1 MSRPDEEPVAT
12 RYMSGSDEVPDEEP
26 KLPVTYPVLMG
37 FLAGNQRALLQSH
50 HELVL
55 TPHPTGKKI
64 CAICLDKVRRG
75 QGQAIFTAECSHSF
89 HFNCIVVNVDH
100 GNLVC
105 PICRSKWKDV
115 PFRAPSSSNNNG
127 AGGSRGVVVNV
138 VPLPLPLDDFSDDE
152 PLPRAPISP
161 TSGPQGLTLTTF
173 TEFPAVAASKSPA
186 AFSLVVSIR
195 APPLH
200 VDDDARAP
208 IDLVAVLDVSS
219 SMVGAKLS
227 LLKRAVYFVIH
238 SLTSSDRLSIV
249 AFSSRARRIL
259 PLRRMSDT
267 GRADAVQAIDS
278 LASNGGTDI
287 VGGLTN
293 GARVLEERREQ
304 NAVAAIILLSD
315 GKDNY
320 NNTNSNIL
328 LLSSSQA
335 GKSNPPPEYL
345 KELPASINNNNNN
358 NNHSLQQATIPVHTF
373 GFGLDHDSTAMH
385 AISDASAGGTFS
397 FVESIVMIQDAFAR
411 CIGGLLS
418 VVAQE
423 VRVMV
428 KTASPGLRIGSI
440 HSGSYVSKI
449 FSDEGQQQG
458 VIEVENLYAEE
469 DKQFLVDLSNIP
481 PAGLCC
487 TSTSSNCESKER
499 EENQK
504 TALLD
509 VVCSYKDSVSSEEL
523 EVQGERVY
531 VGRPQNL
538 CPTDLVVSVEID
550 RQRNRIMVAE
560 GIREAQVM
568 AEAGN
573 LEGAQASL
581 AEARASLLSS
591 ASAQAGDCL
600 CNRLEAELR
609 EIRERMTSQ
618 ELYRQSGRAFVLSG
632 LSSHSLQRTT
642 TRGDENSLVGF
653 GFGYDTPTM
662 VSMVTKSQQLTN

>member
-1 MSRPDEEPVAT
+1 MC
-12 RYMSGSDEVPDEEP
+12 
-26 KLPVTYPVLMG
+26 KLLWLCV
-37 FLAGNQRALLQSH
+37 Q
-50 HELVL
+50 
-55 TPHPTGKKI
+55 KI

-100 GNLVC
+100 GNIVC

-115 PFRAPSSSNNNG
+115 PFRAPTTNNIAYNG
-127 AGGSRGVVVNV
+127 AGGSRVLNV
-138 VPLPLPLDDFSDDE
+138 TPEQPLLDHFSDDE

-161 TSGPQGLTLTTF
+161 TSGPRGLTLTTF
-173 TEFPAVAASKSPA
+173 TEFPAVAASESPA
-186 AFSLVVSIR
+186 AFSLLVSIR
-195 APPLH
+195 APPLR
-200 VDDDARAP
+200 VDDARAP

-227 LLKRAVYFVIH
+227 LLKRAVHFVIH
-238 SLTSSDRLSIV
+238 NLTSSDRLSIV

-267 GRADAVQAIDS
+267 GRADAIQAIDS
-278 LASNGGTDI
+278 LTSNGGTDI
-287 VGGLTN
+287 VGGLTK

-320 NNTNSNIL
+320 NNNCNIL
-328 LLSSSQA
+328 RRSSSSSQA
-335 GKSNPPPEYL
+335 GKPNPRLSPAPPEYL
-345 KELPASINNNNNN
+345 KELPASINS
-358 NNHSLQQATIPVHTF
+358 HSGQASIPVHTF

-385 AISDASAGGTFS
+385 AISDASGGTFS
-397 FVESIVMIQDAFAR
+397 FVESVVMIQDAFAR

-440 HSGSYVSKI
+440 HSGSYVSEI
-449 FSDEGQQQG
+449 SDEGQQG

-469 DKQFLVDLSNIP
+469 DKQFLVDLSIP
-481 PAGLCC
+481 PG
-487 TSTSSNCESKER
+487 ER
-499 EENQK
+499 EEK

-523 EVQGERVY
+523 EVEGERVY

-538 CPTDLVVSVEID
+538 CPTDLLVSVEID

-573 LEGAQASL
+573 LEGAQCSL
-581 AEARASLLSS
+581 SEARASLLSS
-591 ASAQAGDCL
+591 PSAQAGDCL

-632 LSSHSLQRTT
+632 LSSHSMQRAT
-642 TRGDENSLVGF
+642 TRGDENSLV

-662 VSMVTKSQQLTN
+662 VSMVTKSQQLTTNSQ